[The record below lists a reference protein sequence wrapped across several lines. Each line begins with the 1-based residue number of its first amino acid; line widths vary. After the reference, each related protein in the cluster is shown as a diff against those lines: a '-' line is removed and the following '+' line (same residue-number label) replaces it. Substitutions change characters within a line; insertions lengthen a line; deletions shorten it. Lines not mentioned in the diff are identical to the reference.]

1 MRTTSPSSVPA
12 AIRALQAGQMIIVVD
27 DQTRENEGDLVMAAA
42 KVTPEAI
49 NFMARYGRGLICVPM
64 PATHL
69 QALGLPPMTESPED
83 SMHTDFSVSVDAR
96 EGTTTGIS
104 AFDRAAT
111 IRRLVDPASQPQDFL
126 RPGHVFPLRAKP
138 GGVLERPGHTEASL
152 DLVRLAGLP
161 PAAVICEILR
171 DDGTMA
177 RWDDLLAFARI
188 HDLPMITIADLIQYR
203 TTHETLVLREGSTQ
217 LPTRHG
223 TFQTY
228 AYRERFGPLTH
239 LALVLGDIDTPDRP
253 PMLVRMHSECLTGDV
268 FGSYR
273 CDCGDQ
279 LQEALTRI
287 QGEGRGVVLYLRQE
301 GRGIGL
307 ANKIKAYALQE
318 HGYDTVS
325 ANHALGFPADLRT
338 YDVAAHILRDLG
350 IDHLRLL
357 TNNPNKV
364 AELTR
369 HGLNITE
376 RIPLQTPVRKE
387 NAWYL
392 ETKRTQLGHSLDIDA
407 AALAVRPTEAET
419 SADTTERSQHG

>member
-1 MRTTSPSSVPA
+1 MRNSSPSSVQA
-12 AIRALQAGQMIIVVD
+12 AIDAIQSGQMVIVVD

-42 KVTPEAI
+42 KVTPPDI
-49 NFMARYGRGLICVPM
+49 NFMIRFGRGLICVPL
-64 PATHL
+64 PGSRL
-69 QALGLPPMTESPED
+69 QALSLPPMIDSPED
-83 SMHTDFSVSVDAR
+83 SMHTDFSLSVDAR

-111 IRRLVDPASQPQDFL
+111 IARLADPASRPRDFL

-177 RWDDLLAFARI
+177 RWDDLLAFARK
-188 HDLPMITIADLIQYR
+188 HDLAMITIADLIQYR
-203 TTHETLVLREGSTQ
+203 TRQETLVLREGSTR

-228 AYRERFGPLTH
+228 AYGERFNPVTH
-239 LALVLGDIDTPDRP
+239 LALVLGDPVSPDAP
-253 PMLVRMHSECLTGDV
+253 PMLARIHSECLTGDV

-279 LQEALTRI
+279 LQAALTRI
-287 QGEGRGVVLYLRQE
+287 QGEGRGVLLYLRQE

-307 ANKIKAYALQE
+307 ANKIKAYSLQE

-338 YDVAAHILRDLG
+338 YDVAAQILLDLG
-350 IDHLRLL
+350 IDRVRLL

-364 AELTR
+364 AELQR
-369 HGLNITE
+369 QGLDVAE
-376 RIPLQTPVRKE
+376 RIPLQTTIRRE
-387 NAWYL
+387 NARYL
-392 ETKRTQLGHSLDIDA
+392 ETKRTLMGHWLDLDPSAVPVAADQDDTEDA
-407 AALAVRPTEAET
+407 AG
-419 SADTTERSQHG
+419 RSQHG